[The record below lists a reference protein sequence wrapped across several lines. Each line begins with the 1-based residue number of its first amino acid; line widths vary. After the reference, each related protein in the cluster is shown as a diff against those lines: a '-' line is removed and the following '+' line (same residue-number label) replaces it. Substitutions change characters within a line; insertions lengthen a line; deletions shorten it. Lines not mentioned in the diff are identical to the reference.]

1 MMRVSPTLWLA
12 VFMVLVITGCSD
24 SGSKDNTSA
33 DPGSNSETPV
43 SEQTPEEQTTEQ
55 PTTYD
60 ITLTATDGGSL
71 SLMGT
76 QTVEEGTGFS
86 VTITPY
92 TGYKIE
98 SASGCGGTLTDNTFT
113 VAAVTEDCSINAI
126 FARLE
131 YTVTINASG
140 NGSVTP
146 DTEQTILHGDNLTLT
161 VTPDSGY
168 YASAITGC
176 EGTRTDNEY
185 SADIISD
192 CTIDI
197 TFSAQITATAPLND
211 TGITLCGNYDADNGG
226 QWSSTLNCAD
236 VGATQSAD
244 GIDADGNPVPAGQD
258 AHYGRDA
265 LAGNGQ
271 LAKTGGGDAGFDFT
285 KLDASGNDL
294 PETATEWSCVRDNVT
309 GLIWEVKAPSNGTV
323 GDSLHD
329 ADDRYNWY
337 NTDSFTNGGS
347 VGFADDDGA
356 ICYGYNNADS
366 TTYCNTEAFV
376 NRVNTA
382 GLCGANDWR
391 MPKKQ
396 ELSSIV
402 HYGRTNLSIDTDYFS
417 NTVNNWYW
425 SGSPHAYSS
434 SSSWVVYFNSGVGAS
449 YGRSYGYYV
458 RLVRSA
464 Q

>member
-1 MMRVSPTLWLA
+1 
-12 VFMVLVITGCSD
+12 MVLVITGCSD

-98 SASGCGGTLTDNTFT
+98 SASGCGGTLADNTFT
-113 VAAVTEDCSINAI
+113 VAAIVADCSINAS
-126 FARLE
+126 FARIE
-131 YTVTINASG
+131 YTVTINASS

-211 TGITLCGNYDADNGG
+211 TGMTLCGNYDAENED

-265 LAGNGQ
+265 LAASGQ
-271 LAKTGGGDAGFDFT
+271 LAKTGDGDAGFDFT

-294 PETATEWSCVRDNVT
+294 PETAIEWSCVRDNVT
-309 GLIWEVKAPSNGTV
+309 GLIWEVKAPSNGSV

-337 NTDSFTNGGS
+337 NTDSSTNGGS
-347 VGFADDDGA
+347 VGYADNDGA
-356 ICYGYNNADS
+356 ICYGYDNAD
-366 TTYCNTEAFV
+366 TATYCNTEAFV
-376 NRVNTA
+376 NRVNAA

-391 MPKKQ
+391 MPKKE
-396 ELSSIV
+396 ELRSIV
-402 HYGRTNLSIDTDYFS
+402 HYGRISPCIDTGYFPNATS
-417 NTVNNWYW
+417 NWYW
-425 SGSPHAYSS
+425 SGSPGISS
-434 SSSWVVYFNSGVGAS
+434 STISWVVNFD
-449 YGRSYGYYV
+449 YGYDSSGSQYGNNHV
-458 RLVRSA
+458 RLVRSEP
-464 Q
+464 